1 MIRSRTILML
11 VAAMMLAGG
20 CSRSL
25 TATRVEG
32 SGIVT
37 SETRVL
43 SDVRAVSLATVG
55 DVEVVIGDDE
65 SIVIEGEDNLIP
77 LITTDV
83 ADGVLTIGIANETSL
98 DLTRPIH
105 FQVTVD
111 RLELAEI
118 SGAGTL
124 SIDDPGSDR
133 VELLVPGAGTISVS
147 GAVDQLTASI
157 SGTGSVEASRL
168 AADDVIVEVSGAG
181 TATVWAVNSLAV
193 TLSGVGN
200 VSYWGDPQV
209 DQTITGVGDL
219 RALGSR

>member
-1 MIRSRTILML
+1 MIRSRTILIL
-11 VAAMMLAGG
+11 VAAMMLAAG
-20 CSRSL
+20 CSRSV
-25 TATRVEG
+25 TGIRVEG
-32 SGIVT
+32 SGNVT

-43 SDVRAVSLATVG
+43 SDVRGVSLAAVG
-55 DVEVVIGDDE
+55 DVDVVIGDEE

-83 ADGVLTIGIANETSL
+83 DDGVLTIGVADETSL
-98 DLTRPIH
+98 DLNRPIH
-105 FQVTVD
+105 FQVTVN

-147 GAVDQLTASI
+147 GAVDELTASI
-157 SGTGSVEASRL
+157 SGTGNVEAARL
-168 AADDVIVEVSGAG
+168 AADDVVVDVSGAG

-193 TLSGVGN
+193 TLSGVGD

-209 DQTITGVGDL
+209 DQTITGVGNL
-219 RALGSR
+219 RALGAR

>member
-1 MIRSRTILML
+1 MIRSRTILIL
-11 VAAMMLAGG
+11 VAAMMLAAG
-20 CSRSL
+20 CSRSV
-25 TATRVEG
+25 TGIRVEG
-32 SGIVT
+32 SGNVT
-37 SETRVL
+37 SETRFL
-43 SDVRAVSLATVG
+43 SDVRGVSLAAVG
-55 DVEVVIGDDE
+55 DVDVVIGDEE

-83 ADGVLTIGIANETSL
+83 DDGVLTIGVADETSL
-98 DLTRPIH
+98 DLNRPIH
-105 FQVTVD
+105 FQVTVN

-147 GAVDQLTASI
+147 GAVDKLTASI
-157 SGTGSVEASRL
+157 SGTGNVEAARL
-168 AADDVIVEVSGAG
+168 AADDVVVDVSGAG

-193 TLSGVGN
+193 TLSGVGD

-209 DQTITGVGDL
+209 DQTITGVGNL
-219 RALGSR
+219 RALGAR

>member
-1 MIRSRTILML
+1 
-11 VAAMMLAGG
+11 
-20 CSRSL
+20 
-25 TATRVEG
+25 
-32 SGIVT
+32 VT

-43 SDVRAVSLATVG
+43 SDVRGVSLAAVG
-55 DVEVVIGDDE
+55 DVDVVIGDEE

-83 ADGVLTIGIANETSL
+83 DDGVLTIGIADETSL
-98 DLTRPIH
+98 DLNRPIH
-105 FQVTVD
+105 FQVTVN

-124 SIDDPGSDR
+124 SIADPGSDR

-157 SGTGSVEASRL
+157 SGTGNVEAARL
-168 AADDVIVEVSGAG
+168 AADDVIVDVSGAG

-193 TLSGVGN
+193 TLSGVGD

-209 DQTITGVGDL
+209 DQTITGAGDL
-219 RALGSR
+219 RALGAR